1 MRNFLLILSSFA
13 FNTSADLKVSLDQEL
28 KTLMPKVIE
37 WRHDIHEHPELGNR
51 EFRTSNKVKVHLEG
65 LGIKVE
71 SGIAYTGVVGLIEGG
86 KPGPTIALRADMDA
100 LPVEEKTG
108 LPFASKVRTKYLGND
123 VGVMH
128 ACGHDAHVAICLLY
142 TSPSPRDNT
151 LSRMPSSA

>member
-1 MRNFLLILSSFA
+1 MKIKNKILFLTFLSFIS
-13 FNTSADLKVSLDQEL
+13 SADLKVSLDQEL

-37 WRHDIHEHPELGNR
+37 WRHEIHEHPELGKR
-51 EFRTSNKVKVHLEG
+51 EFRTSNKVKTHLES

-108 LPFASKVRTKYLGND
+108 LPYASKVRTTYL
-123 VGVMH
+123 
-128 ACGHDAHVAICLLY
+128 
-142 TSPSPRDNT
+142 
-151 LSRMPSSA
+151 

>member
-1 MRNFLLILSSFA
+1 MRNFLLILISFT
-13 FNTSADLKVSLDQEL
+13 FYLSADLKVSLDQEL

-100 LPVEEKTG
+100 LPVEEKLGT
-108 LPFASKVRTKYLGND
+108 FCIKSKDKIYSEMMWELCML
-123 VGVMH
+123 VGMMH
-128 ACGHDAHVAICLLY
+128 MLLF
-142 TSPSPRDNT
+142 
-151 LSRMPSSA
+151 